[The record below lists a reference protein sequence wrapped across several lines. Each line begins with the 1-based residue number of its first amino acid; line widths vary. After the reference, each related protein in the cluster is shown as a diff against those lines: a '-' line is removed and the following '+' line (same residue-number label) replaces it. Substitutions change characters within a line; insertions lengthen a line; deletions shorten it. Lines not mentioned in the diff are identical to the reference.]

1 MKTVIVLLWGS
12 LACCMALGVE
22 EYARVSVAGDSVNYG
37 GGSYLD
43 ASAGVRLFEGPW
55 RFTLDQTYRKASE
68 DNAALPRFSRNRSE
82 TTLSVLYSAA
92 GLTVRPDFRFTTD
105 LDSSGVVLPRSE
117 GIGERTS
124 SVRPGLNLGWESPGN
139 VKLSAFGR
147 YWDRS
152 VSDQDDQDLAWA
164 ETRAGGGAVW
174 YTPIGVDLGISGMSH
189 NTSIDGTGFDETYSR
204 INFAASLA
212 PRTLPTRTQVMADL
226 AWSVQNGDDH
236 NGVPLPE
243 RATARVR
250 AVQTL
255 ARNLTF
261 NFTVCQTIDFD
272 EDVTRLAAY
281 QAGARLRYAFNGWG
295 EHPSSVSLYGQGTE
309 SFISTRFGELETR
322 VGVYRGLSVLVNGRI
337 WQGPSSITGTGG
349 TRRRETYGGGLEYRM
364 KNGLSAWFLI
374 RRQASELEYTEVW
387 NSFQGGLAFYPAA
400 HI

>member
-1 MKTVIVLLWGS
+1 MKTLIVLFWAASCL
-12 LACCMALGVE
+12 ALGIE
-22 EYARVSVAGDSVNYG
+22 EYARFSVAGDSVNYG
-37 GGSYLD
+37 GGSYFD
-43 ASAGVRLFEGPW
+43 ASAGVRLFQGPW
-55 RFTLDQTYRKASE
+55 RITLDQTYRKASE

-82 TTLSVLYSAA
+82 TTLSVRYRSG
-92 GLTVRPDFRFTTD
+92 GLTVRPDFRFTND
-105 LDSSGVVLPRSE
+105 FDSSAVVLPRSE
-117 GIGERTS
+117 GIAERGNTL
-124 SVRPGLNLGWESPGN
+124 RPGLNLVWELPGTVRLN
-139 VKLSAFGR
+139 AYGR

-164 ETRAGGGAVW
+164 ETRTGGGAVW
-174 YTPIGVDLGISGMSH
+174 FTPLGIDLGVSGMSH
-189 NTSIDGTGFDETYSR
+189 NTGIDGVGFDETHTR
-204 INFAASLA
+204 VNFAVSLA
-212 PRTLPTRTQVMADL
+212 PRRMPTLTQVSADL
-226 AWSVQNGDDH
+226 AWSVQTGDDH

-261 NFTVCQTIDFD
+261 NFTVCQTIDVD

-281 QAGARLRYAFNGWG
+281 QAGARLRYAFQGWG

-309 SFISTRFGELETR
+309 SSISTRFGELETR

-337 WQGPSSITGTGG
+337 WEGPSSIPGTGG

>member
-1 MKTVIVLLWGS
+1 MKTIIVLFWAAS
-12 LACCMALGVE
+12 CMALGVE
-22 EYARVSVAGDSVNYG
+22 EYARFAVAQDSVNYG
-37 GGSYLD
+37 GGTCLD
-43 ASAGVRLFEGPW
+43 ASAGVRLFQGPW
-55 RFTLDQTYRKASE
+55 QFNLDQTYRKTPE
-68 DNAALPRFSRNRSE
+68 DNAALQRFSRNRSE
-82 TTLSVLYSAA
+82 TTLAVRYQT
-92 GLTVRPDFRFTTD
+92 GGITVRPDFRFTTD

-117 GIGERTS
+117 GIGERSNT
-124 SVRPGLNLGWESPGN
+124 VRPGLNLGWELPGT
-139 VKLSAFGR
+139 VKLNAYGR
-147 YWDRS
+147 YWSRS
-152 VSDQDDQDLAWA
+152 VSGQDDQDLSWA
-164 ETRAGGGAVW
+164 ETRAGGGAIW
-174 YTPIGVDLGISGMSH
+174 YTPLGIDLGVSGMSH
-189 NTSIDGTGFDETYSR
+189 NTGIDEVDFDETYSR
-204 INFAASLA
+204 VNFAASLA

-226 AWSVQNGDDH
+226 AWSVQSGGDH
-236 NGVPLPE
+236 NGTPLPD

-281 QAGARLRYAFNGWG
+281 QAGARLRYAFTGWG

-309 SFISTRFGELETR
+309 SFISTRFGEIETR

-337 WQGPSSITGTGG
+337 WEGPSSIPGTGG

>member
-1 MKTVIVLLWGS
+1 MKTLIVLFWAAS
-12 LACCMALGVE
+12 CFAVGVE

-37 GGSYLD
+37 GGSYFD
-43 ASAGVRLFEGPW
+43 ASAGIRLFQGPW

-82 TTLSVLYSAA
+82 TTLSVRYRA
-92 GLTVRPDFRFTTD
+92 GGFTVRPDFRFTTE

-117 GIGERTS
+117 GIVERGTT
-124 SVRPGLNLGWESPGN
+124 VRPGLNIGWESPGTVRLN
-139 VKLSAFGR
+139 AYGR
-147 YWDRS
+147 YWNRS
-152 VSDQDDQDLAWA
+152 VSDQEDQDLSWA

-174 YTPIGVDLGISGMSH
+174 FTPVGIDLGVSGMSH
-189 NTSIDGTGFDETYSR
+189 NTGIDETGFDETLTR
-204 INFAASLA
+204 VNFAASLS
-212 PRTLPTRTQVMADL
+212 PRRIPTQTQVSADL
-226 AWSVQNGDDH
+226 AWTLQTGDDH
-236 NGVPLPE
+236 NGTPLPD

-272 EDVTRLAAY
+272 EDATTLAAF
-281 QAGARLRYAFNGWG
+281 QAGARLRYAFPGWG
-295 EHPSSVSLYGQGTE
+295 DHPSSVSLYGQGTE
-309 SFISTRFGELETR
+309 SFVSTRSGELETR

-337 WQGPSSITGTGG
+337 WEGPSSVPGTGG
-349 TRRRETYGGGLEYRM
+349 TRTRETYGGGLEYRM

-374 RRQASELEYTEVW
+374 RRQASELKYTEVW